1 MIQEFDAP
9 VFKILAHNDTGE
21 AVGHQGGVVIPKDLD
36 PFFPQLARSVSAHR
50 PTVDQRITA
59 HMFDGSVYLG
69 SAETRYQF
77 QTWGG
82 TRSPERRL
90 TGNITPLRNR
100 ASAGDV
106 LLIQR
111 GVIDDAQYR
120 LTLLRIG
127 SPDFEH
133 FAPLLGGRRW
143 GVLDLVNRP
152 ATELEVEDSL
162 SEIVAREHQPF
173 DMFDSDATV
182 VETRSRR
189 VSRSR
194 AFQTR
199 VVQLYGQ
206 ECAICGS
213 GLCHPSGK
221 CELEAA
227 HIVPRTLKGSDD
239 ARNGLLLCRSHH
251 WAFDAGIVG
260 VNANYQ
266 VVVPE
271 AVLAIPANQLLLHL
285 HNRAIKL
292 PNDPLM
298 LPSLDAFDWHTR
310 NIMVQ

>member
-9 VFKILAHNDTGE
+9 VFKILAHNDTGQ
-21 AVGHQGGVVIPKDLD
+21 AVGHQGGVVIPRDLD
-36 PFFPQLARSVSAHR
+36 PFFPQLARSVTAQR

-111 GVIDDAQYR
+111 GVVDDTQYR

-127 SPDFEH
+127 SPEFEQ

-143 GVLDLVNRP
+143 GVLDLGNRP

-162 SEIVAREHQPF
+162 SEIVAHEQQPF
-173 DMFDSDATV
+173 EMFDSGATV

-199 VVQLYGQ
+199 VLQLYGQ

-213 GLCHPSGK
+213 GLFHPNGK

-266 VVVPE
+266 VVVPD
-271 AVLAIPANQLLLHL
+271 AVLAIPANQLLRHL

-292 PNDPLM
+292 PSDQLM
-298 LPSLDAFDWHTR
+298 LPSLDALAWHDK
-310 NIMVQ
+310 NILVK